1 MKNKLWFRYLITI
14 VAVIASSFLQ
24 TYAIKVFVEPANLLS
39 SGFTGVAILIDRITS
54 LYGFNFSTSLGA
66 ILCFKSIGK
75 KFVISSLCQVFLTS
89 FLLRICTFPPL
100 FNDVILN
107 VFFGGFVYGMST
119 VIALRGNTSSAGTDF
134 IALYVSNKMGK
145 SIWEY
150 VFIFNALILCI
161 FGYMFGWIYAGYSI
175 VFQFISTKTIS
186 SFYQRY
192 KRVTLQITTTHPEQ
206 IIERYVKDYRQAGYR
221 VYEISSK
228 DNHGLEELKTVFKDK
243 VSVIT
248 GQSGVGKS
256 SFLNALDINLKL
268 ETNEISK
275 SLGRGKHT
283 TRHVELLKM
292 YGGYLGDTPGFS
304 SLELEMTPEELA
316 VAYHDFAQ
324 FSHECKFRGCLHD
337 SEPNCGVKKAV
348 EDGKISKE
356 RYEHYLMNLQDV
368 KKKEE
373 RKYG

>member
-1 MKNKLWFRYLITI
+1 MSQGRIIKALAGFYYVEDDHQIIQCHARGKFRKDE
-14 VAVIASSFLQ
+14 
-24 TYAIKVFVEPANLLS
+24 IKPLVGDFVEYEVEGDNDGYVMNVLPRHNCLVRPPICNVDQALIVSSCKEPDFSSILL
-39 SGFTGVAILIDRITS
+39 D
-54 LYGFNFSTSLGA
+54 
-66 ILCFKSIGK
+66 K
-75 KFVISSLCQVFLTS
+75 
-89 FLLRICTFPPL
+89 FLL
-100 FNDVILN
+100 VIEHL
-107 VFFGGFVYGMST
+107 GIEPIIIIS
-119 VIALRGNTSSAGTDF
+119 
-134 IALYVSNKMGK
+134 KMDLDEDESVK
-145 SIWEY
+145 
-150 VFIFNALILCI
+150 
-161 FGYMFGWIYAGYSI
+161 
-175 VFQFISTKTIS
+175 Q
-186 SFYQRY
+186 
-192 KRVTLQITTTHPEQ
+192 
-206 IIERYVKDYRQAGYR
+206 YVKDYRRAGYR

>member
-1 MKNKLWFRYLITI
+1 MSQGRIIKALAGFYYVEDDHQITQCRARGKFRKDE
-14 VAVIASSFLQ
+14 
-24 TYAIKVFVEPANLLS
+24 IKPLVGDFVEYEVEGDNDGYVMNVLPRHNCLVRPPICNVDQALIVSSCKEPDFSSILL
-39 SGFTGVAILIDRITS
+39 D
-54 LYGFNFSTSLGA
+54 
-66 ILCFKSIGK
+66 K
-75 KFVISSLCQVFLTS
+75 
-89 FLLRICTFPPL
+89 FLL
-100 FNDVILN
+100 VIEHL
-107 VFFGGFVYGMST
+107 GIEPIIIIS
-119 VIALRGNTSSAGTDF
+119 
-134 IALYVSNKMGK
+134 KMDLDEDESVK
-145 SIWEY
+145 
-150 VFIFNALILCI
+150 
-161 FGYMFGWIYAGYSI
+161 
-175 VFQFISTKTIS
+175 Q
-186 SFYQRY
+186 
-192 KRVTLQITTTHPEQ
+192 
-206 IIERYVKDYRQAGYR
+206 YVKDYRQAGYR

>member
-1 MKNKLWFRYLITI
+1 MSQGRIIKALAGFYYVEDDYQIIQCRARGKFRKDE
-14 VAVIASSFLQ
+14 
-24 TYAIKVFVEPANLLS
+24 IKPLVGDFVEYEVEGDNDGYVMNVLPRHNCLVRPPICNVDQALIVSSCKEPDFSSILL
-39 SGFTGVAILIDRITS
+39 D
-54 LYGFNFSTSLGA
+54 
-66 ILCFKSIGK
+66 K
-75 KFVISSLCQVFLTS
+75 
-89 FLLRICTFPPL
+89 FLL
-100 FNDVILN
+100 VIEHL
-107 VFFGGFVYGMST
+107 GIEPIIIIS
-119 VIALRGNTSSAGTDF
+119 
-134 IALYVSNKMGK
+134 KMDLDEDESVK
-145 SIWEY
+145 
-150 VFIFNALILCI
+150 
-161 FGYMFGWIYAGYSI
+161 
-175 VFQFISTKTIS
+175 Q
-186 SFYQRY
+186 
-192 KRVTLQITTTHPEQ
+192 
-206 IIERYVKDYRQAGYR
+206 YVKDYRQAGYR

>member
-1 MKNKLWFRYLITI
+1 MNVLPRHNCLVRPPICNVDQALI
-14 VAVIASSFLQ
+14 VSSC
-24 TYAIKVFVEPANLLS
+24 KEPDFSSILL
-39 SGFTGVAILIDRITS
+39 D
-54 LYGFNFSTSLGA
+54 
-66 ILCFKSIGK
+66 K
-75 KFVISSLCQVFLTS
+75 
-89 FLLRICTFPPL
+89 FLL
-100 FNDVILN
+100 VIEHL
-107 VFFGGFVYGMST
+107 GIEPIIIIS
-119 VIALRGNTSSAGTDF
+119 
-134 IALYVSNKMGK
+134 KMDLDEDESVK
-145 SIWEY
+145 
-150 VFIFNALILCI
+150 
-161 FGYMFGWIYAGYSI
+161 
-175 VFQFISTKTIS
+175 Q
-186 SFYQRY
+186 
-192 KRVTLQITTTHPEQ
+192 
-206 IIERYVKDYRQAGYR
+206 YVKDYRQAGYR